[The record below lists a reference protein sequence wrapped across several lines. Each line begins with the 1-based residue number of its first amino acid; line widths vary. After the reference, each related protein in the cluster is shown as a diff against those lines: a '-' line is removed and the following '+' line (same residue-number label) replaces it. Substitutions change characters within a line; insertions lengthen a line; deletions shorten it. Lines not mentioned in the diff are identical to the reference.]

1 MLNLATLPGPGDAQT
16 LPPCVDHPNDPRT
29 PPANYADTRAQIAND
44 LRHALVR
51 GHYVRWNT
59 GRTPELAA
67 DTVHQCGQGNAGAA
81 TAFRDLHA
89 ALANGAD
96 AATVARLAREYHR
109 LSFDLAV
116 DDLTDA
122 AMDCL
127 RITFPVR
134 GAQ

>member
-1 MLNLATLPGPGDAQT
+1 MHALTTLPGPGDAET
-16 LPPCVDHPNDPRT
+16 YPPCVDHPNDPRT
-29 PPANYADTRAQIAND
+29 PPADSAATRKQIANE
-44 LRHALVR
+44 LRRALVR
-51 GHYVRWNT
+51 GHCVSWGQGCT
-59 GRTPELAA
+59 VQLAA
-67 DTVHQCGQGNAGAA
+67 DTVHASGDGNAEA
-81 TAFRDLHA
+81 TAAFRDLYA
-89 ALANGAD
+89 ALANGED
-96 AATVARLAREYHR
+96 ATTVAALARRYYE